1 MHQEREHADQLAHE
15 VQERDSRI
23 SELEQEQ
30 QFANDNIARL
40 EQNLQQR
47 DEEIAQYTRRV
58 VERESEIEQLR
69 EEMSKLK
76 REHSHLLSEQTR
88 ALQDV
93 TGQQDQTKM
102 RMDELIRAKA
112 EADVELKTSR
122 DRVTVL
128 KEEVERLRRQ
138 IHSLQQES
146 ADKEVKIV
154 QMTKQHSLDKE
165 DIQGLNIALDSKQQ
179 ELELVCL
186 SIALFSYFSNAYFF
200 LFFFVRSNEKWAFAA
215 LLEAHLLNL
224 PRLSIEGTRQC
235 SVQPLSRA
243 LDHLLSSRIPAP
255 ML

>member
-1 MHQEREHADQLAHE
+1 MHQERERAEQLAQE
-15 VQERDSRI
+15 IQERDSRI

-30 QFANDNIARL
+30 QFANDNITRL

-58 VERESEIEQLR
+58 VERESEVEQLR
-69 EEMSKLK
+69 EEMSKLR
-76 REHSHLLSEQTR
+76 REHSHLISEQTR

-93 TGQQDQTKM
+93 TGQQDQTKA
-102 RMDELIRAKA
+102 RMDEIIRAKA

-165 DIQGLNIALDSKQQ
+165 DMQGLNIALDSKQQ
-179 ELELVCL
+179 ELELVCF
-186 SIALFSYFSNAYFF
+186 SIASASFSYFSNTNYYF
-200 LFFFVRSNEKWAFAA
+200 R
-215 LLEAHLLNL
+215 
-224 PRLSIEGTRQC
+224 
-235 SVQPLSRA
+235 
-243 LDHLLSSRIPAP
+243 
-255 ML
+255 

>member
-1 MHQEREHADQLAHE
+1 LHQEREQADQLAHE

-58 VERESEIEQLR
+58 VERESEVEQLR

-93 TGQQDQTKM
+93 TGQQDQTKA

-179 ELELVCL
+179 ELELVCF
-186 SIALFSYFSNAYFF
+186 SIASFSYLFKCLLF
-200 LFFFVRSNEKWAFAA
+200 LFFVRSNEKWAFVA

-224 PRLSIEGTRQC
+224 PRLSIEETRRC

-243 LDHLLSSRIPAP
+243 LDHPLSSRIPAP